1 MEEIMEKQK
10 EKFDRAKVLIAWK
23 KFVNKGIIDEGKVRP
38 EVARSWVRCAQY
50 GVDPWSHDFP
60 ACDNEAMKKG
70 REKNVMILNS
80 SQCIMRYMMTALNS
94 NISLADLE
102 GFVYDLISPFPDYQ
116 RTFGTYASERTMGTG
131 NVGVCL
137 FEKKPVRIDGF
148 EHYRVA
154 SQGYSGVSAPIRI
167 HGKMVGVL
175 NVNNPFHSLPPEALD
190 ICIEGSRLI
199 SLMVESKKQDQIRYL
214 SVAFFFNK
222 LIDVSGRAIIV
233 ADQDGM
239 ILNANR
245 EGKLL
250 VPGYEEKPYA
260 SQSIAGYLQKKSS
273 LFTILEEH
281 KQGQEPENVIFKAT
295 KFAPVREKKLLWVN
309 EVILLNGMRQRVLV
323 FECEKASS
331 VRENEKHPKPPLRRK
346 EEKKFYI
353 GSSPAWK
360 EVDETVKKVAGYRSN
375 VLILGET
382 GTGKEVVAQTIH
394 RLSGREGAFVP
405 LNCGAIPKDLLAS
418 ELFGYEGGAFTGAK
432 ATGSAGK
439 FEYAHKGTLFLDE
452 IGEMPVDMQVSLL
465 RVLQEQT
472 VTRIGGNKQQRFDVR
487 IVAATNQDISQMIE
501 NKLFRSDLFYRLSVI
516 EIHLPR
522 LAERGDDII
531 LLAEH
536 FNEVLSQTLQVR
548 RQELSQEVIEF
559 LKAYS
564 WPGNVRELKNV
575 IEKVLIVANGRQI
588 QVKDFP
594 KHMRERAVRWA
605 EDDKKQGRQ
614 DGGQTD
620 DSTPEDGADEV
631 LSPKERKDKKQREQV
646 ARLMEKHM
654 GNLSRVA
661 EEMGISRNTLYRK
674 MDRWDIEMK
683 VTIHPKKQ

>member
-1 MEEIMEKQK
+1 MERQK
-10 EKFDRAKVLIAWK
+10 GKFDRAKVLIAWK

-60 ACDNEAMKKG
+60 ACDNEAMKRS
-70 REKNVMILNS
+70 REKNFTILNS

-94 NISLADLE
+94 NISLADME
-102 GFVYDLISPFPDYQ
+102 GFVYDLISPFSDYQ
-116 RTFGTYASERTMGTG
+116 RTFGTYASENIMGTG

-137 FEKKPVRIDGF
+137 FEKKPIRIDGF

-154 SQGYSGVSAPIRI
+154 SQGYSGVSAPIYF
-167 HGKMVGVL
+167 HGKMTGVL
-175 NVNNPFHSLPPEALD
+175 NINNPLRSLPSEALD

-199 SLMVESKKQDQIRYL
+199 SLMLESKKQDQIRFL
-214 SVAFFFNK
+214 SVASFFDR
-222 LIDVSGRAIIV
+222 LIDVTDYAVIV

-245 EGKLL
+245 QGKLL

-273 LFTILEEH
+273 LFAILEEQ
-281 KQGQEPENVIFKAT
+281 KQGQESQKVVFKAT
-295 KFAPVREKKLLWVN
+295 KSTPVQERKLLWVN
-309 EVILLNGMRQRVLV
+309 EVILLNGMIQKVLV
-323 FECEKASS
+323 FDSENASNAREK
-331 VRENEKHPKPPLRRK
+331 EKQPKLPLRRK
-346 EEKKFYI
+346 EGEKFYI
-353 GSSPAWK
+353 GSSQVWK

-432 ATGSAGK
+432 ATGAVGK

-487 IVAATNQDISQMIE
+487 IVAATNQNISQMIAD
-501 NKLFRSDLFYRLSVI
+501 KLFRSDLFYRLSVI

-522 LAERGDDII
+522 LAERGDDVI

-536 FNEVLSQTLQVR
+536 FNQVLSQTLQVR
-548 RQELSQEVIEF
+548 RQELSREVVEF

-594 KHMRERAVRWA
+594 RHMRDQA
-605 EDDKKQGRQ
+605 EKIT
-614 DGGQTD
+614 DGGKRKEEGPGR
-620 DSTPEDGADEV
+620 PEDRLSEDTEDET
-631 LSPKERKDKKQREQV
+631 LSPKEKKDKKQREQV

-661 EEMGISRNTLYRK
+661 EDMGISRNTLYRK
-674 MDRWDIEMK
+674 MERWEIEMK
-683 VTIHPKKQ
+683 VTIRPKKK

>member
-1 MEEIMEKQK
+1 MERQK
-10 EKFDRAKVLIAWK
+10 GKFDRAKVLIAWK

-38 EVARSWVRCAQY
+38 EVARSWARCAQY

-60 ACDNEAMKKG
+60 ACDDAAMKTS
-70 REKNVMILNS
+70 REKNYEILNS

-94 NISLADLE
+94 NISLADME
-102 GFVYDLISPFPDYQ
+102 GFVYDLISPFPDYE
-116 RTFGTYASERTMGTG
+116 RTFGTYASENTTGTG

-137 FEKKPVRIDGF
+137 FEKKPIRIDGF

-154 SQGYSGVSAPIRI
+154 SQGYSGVSAPLRI

-175 NVNNPFHSLPPEALD
+175 NVNNPLRSLPQEALD
-190 ICIEGSRLI
+190 ICVEGSRLI
-199 SLMVESKKQDQIRYL
+199 TLMVESKRQDQIRYL
-214 SVAFFFNK
+214 SVASFFDK
-222 LIDVSGRAIIV
+222 LIDVSDYAIIV

-245 EGKLL
+245 QGKLL

-260 SQSIAGYLQKKSS
+260 SQSIGGYLQKKSS
-273 LFTILEEH
+273 LFGILEEQ
-281 KQGQEPENVIFKAT
+281 KPGQESQTVVFKAT
-295 KFAPVREKKLLWVN
+295 KSTPVRERKLLWAN
-309 EVILLNGMRQRVLV
+309 EVILLNGMSQRVLV
-323 FECEKASS
+323 FACENTLDA
-331 VRENEKHPKPPLRRK
+331 RERKLPKPPLRRK
-346 EEKKFYI
+346 EEEKFYI
-353 GSSPAWK
+353 GNSQAWQ

-432 ATGSAGK
+432 ATGAVGK
-439 FEYAHKGTLFLDE
+439 FEYAHRGTLFLDE

-472 VTRIGGNKQQRFDVR
+472 VTRIGGNRQQRFDVR
-487 IVAATNQDISQMIE
+487 IVAATNQDISQMVE

-522 LAERGDDII
+522 LAERGDDVI

-536 FNEVLSQTLQVR
+536 FNRVLSQTLQVR
-548 RQELSQEVIEF
+548 SQDLSQEVMEF
-559 LKAYS
+559 LKSYS

-594 KHMRERAVRWA
+594 KHMRERAKGRPFGGSK
-605 EDDKKQGRQ
+605 EQGKE
-614 DGGQTD
+614 T
-620 DSTPEDGADEV
+620 SGADEADLDEADEA
-631 LSPKERKDKKQREQV
+631 LSPKERKDKRQREQV

-661 EEMGISRNTLYRK
+661 QDMGISRNTLYRK
-674 MDRWDIEMK
+674 MEGWEIEMK
-683 VTIHPKKQ
+683 VTIRPKNK

>member
-1 MEEIMEKQK
+1 MEKQK
-10 EKFDRAKVLIAWK
+10 EKLDRAKVLIAWK

-60 ACDNEAMKKG
+60 ACDNEAMKRS
-70 REKNVMILNS
+70 RERNSTILNS

-94 NISLADLE
+94 NISLADME

-116 RTFGTYASERTMGTG
+116 RTFGTYASEDITGTG

-137 FEKKPVRIDGF
+137 FEKKPIRIEGF

-154 SQGYSGVSAPIRI
+154 SQGYSGVSAPIRVG
-167 HGKMVGVL
+167 GKMVGVL
-175 NVNNPFHSLPPEALD
+175 NVNNPLHSLAPEALD
-190 ICIEGSRLI
+190 ICAEGSRLI

-214 SVAFFFNK
+214 SVASFFDK
-222 LIDVSGRAIIV
+222 LIDVADRAIIV

-239 ILNANR
+239 ILSANK
-245 EGKLL
+245 EGRLL

-273 LFTILEEH
+273 LFAILEEH
-281 KQGQEPENVIFKAT
+281 KQGQEPQKVVFKAT
-295 KFAPVREKKLLWVN
+295 KTAQIRERTLLCVN

-323 FECEKASS
+323 FECENASAL
-331 VRENEKHPKPPLRRK
+331 REKEKRPRLPLRRK
-346 EEKKFYI
+346 EEEKFYI
-353 GSSPAWK
+353 GSSQVWK
-360 EVDETVKKVAGYRSN
+360 EVDDTVKKVAGYRSN

-432 ATGSAGK
+432 ATGAVGK

-487 IVAATNQDISQMIE
+487 IVAATNQDIGQMIAD
-501 NKLFRSDLFYRLSVI
+501 KLFRSDLFYRLSVI
-516 EIHLPR
+516 EIHLPK
-522 LAERGDDII
+522 LAERGDDVI
-531 LLAEH
+531 LLADH
-536 FNEVLSQTLQVR
+536 FNQVLSETLQVR
-548 RQELSQEVIEF
+548 RQELSGEVIEF

-594 KHMRERAVRWA
+594 KHMRDRVERM
-605 EDDKKQGRQ
+605 EEGGRRKEQ
-614 DGGQTD
+614 DRKENRE
-620 DSTPEDGADEV
+620 PEDREDEN
-631 LSPKERKDKKQREQV
+631 LSPKERKDKRQREQV

-661 EEMGISRNTLYRK
+661 EDMGISRNTLYRK
-674 MDRWDIEMK
+674 MERWDIEMK
-683 VTIHPKKQ
+683 VTIRPKS